1 MTPYNLVEVYGLF
14 TGSSATSVS
23 VIQTVRWHV
32 PEYSNIYGHRREN
45 LLSQLNRT
53 SESAVPT
60 LGRDQL
66 ALLTAEQNSG
76 IILDTVHQFFFVQT
90 RGPQK
95 EYQRP

>member
-45 LLSQLNRT
+45 LLSQLNQQCQH
-53 SESAVPT
+53 
-60 LGRDQL
+60 QL
-66 ALLTAEQNSG
+66 ALLTAEQNSA

-90 RGPQK
+90 RGSQK
-95 EYQRP
+95 EYQ